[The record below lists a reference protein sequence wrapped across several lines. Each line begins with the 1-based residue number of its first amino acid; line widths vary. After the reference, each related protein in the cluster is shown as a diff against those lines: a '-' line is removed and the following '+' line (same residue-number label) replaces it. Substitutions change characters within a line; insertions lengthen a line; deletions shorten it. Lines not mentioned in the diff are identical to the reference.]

1 MPFYDLARRLGLYG
15 SFYGHGLALLA
26 LEIWRPFT
34 RPVWE
39 IARTCTFLLHPNGN
53 APGWFQNR
61 PNWITRTQGVRR
73 ITNKI
78 IMRKNIQLCLKLE
91 PCNEKDQPPLE

>member
-1 MPFYDLARRLGLYG
+1 MHVYDLARRLDLYG
-15 SFYGHGLALLA
+15 NFYGHGLALLA

-61 PNWITRTQGVRR
+61 PKTGLRE
-73 ITNKI
+73 
-78 IMRKNIQLCLKLE
+78 RKEYAGLPTK
-91 PCNEKDQPPLE
+91 